1 MLDSACVCMR
11 EEPANG
17 TCTDAADS
25 EKVYYEFTTSE
36 LVQDFDMELSQ
47 PENTS
52 KQLISLSFHQYIM
65 DVHYVP

>member
-1 MLDSACVCMR
+1 MR

-52 KQLISLSFHQYIM
+52 KQLISLSFHQ
-65 DVHYVP
+65 